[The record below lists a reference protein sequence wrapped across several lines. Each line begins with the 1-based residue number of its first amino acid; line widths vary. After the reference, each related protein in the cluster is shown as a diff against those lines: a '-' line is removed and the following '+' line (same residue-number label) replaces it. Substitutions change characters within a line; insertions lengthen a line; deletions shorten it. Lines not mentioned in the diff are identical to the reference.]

1 MKPIMT
7 ILAIWC
13 LCASSLAQTPPL
25 EKQAVLRMQR
35 ALASELDQ
43 ALPRLP
49 FMAWFEEVVGPQ
61 AGISWQMTEC
71 GERDEKALGAAAD
84 QPACVE
90 IDAILPDKRKVVV
103 MIAVGTFRKGVTG
116 RLSFAYAII
125 EQEGQLYGVRRLRD
139 LSQALRAPLLP
150 EEELQNKPVFL
161 VTNPKTPQPEIG
173 RWTAPSVS
181 GASDEPPPP
190 PSPKP
195 LPRLEAPR
203 VSEGPVLGKAI
214 TRVEPVYPLEARR
227 ANVKG
232 EVEVQVVISETGL
245 VIEAKA
251 VKGNP
256 LLRRAA
262 VDAARKWVFS
272 PTRLNGEAVRSER
285 TLTFV
290 FTSRDR

>member
-1 MKPIMT
+1 MKLIMT

-13 LCASSLAQTPPL
+13 LCGSSLAQTPPL
-25 EKQAVLRMQR
+25 EKQAVSRMQR

-71 GERDEKALGAAAD
+71 GERDEKATGATAD

-103 MIAVGTFRKGVTG
+103 MIAVGTFKKGVTG
-116 RLSFAYAII
+116 RLGFAYAII
-125 EQEGQLYGVRRLRD
+125 EQEGRLYGVRRLRD
-139 LSQALRAPLLP
+139 LPQALRAPLLP
-150 EEELQNKPVFL
+150 EEELQNKPVL
-161 VTNPKTPQPEIG
+161 VVTNPKTPQPEIG
-173 RWTAPSVS
+173 RLMASRVS
-181 GASDEPPPP
+181 GANDEPPPP

-195 LPRLEAPR
+195 ALRLEAPR
-203 VSEGPVLGKAI
+203 VSESPVIGKAI
-214 TRVEPVYPLEARR
+214 TKVKPVYPPEAKRS
-227 ANVKG
+227 NVEG
-232 EVEVQVVISETGL
+232 EVEVLVVISETGL

-272 PTRLNGEAVRSER
+272 PTRLNGVAVRAEQ

-290 FTSRDR
+290 FTSR

>member
-1 MKPIMT
+1 MT

-13 LCASSLAQTPPL
+13 LCASGLAQTPPL

-35 ALASELDQ
+35 MVASELDQ

-71 GERDEKALGAAAD
+71 GERDEKATDAAAD
-84 QPACVE
+84 LPACVE

-103 MIAVGTFRKGVTG
+103 MIAVGTFKKGVIG
-116 RLSFAYAII
+116 RPGFAYAII

-139 LSQALRAPLLP
+139 LPQALRVTLLP

-161 VTNPKTPQPEIG
+161 VTNPKPPQPEAG
-173 RWTAPSVS
+173 RWMGPGVY
-181 GASDEPPPP
+181 GANEEPPPP

-195 LPRLEAPR
+195 ALRLEAPR
-203 VSEGPVLGKAI
+203 VSESPVIGKAI
-214 TRVEPVYPLEARR
+214 TKVKPVYPPEAKRS
-227 ANVKG
+227 NVEG
-232 EVEVQVVISETGL
+232 EVEVLVVISETGL

-272 PTRLNGEAVRSER
+272 PTRLNGVAVRAEQ

-290 FTSRDR
+290 FTSR